1 MFPKLLFIPE
11 LTVVILFLILVILLI
26 VVSGWAW
33 QQRKIAL
40 QWKANSV
47 NLKSMVQQI
56 DCVVIGL
63 SIHYEIQEWNAK
75 AEQVL
80 GWRSQEVLGKNYL
93 DLLINEP
100 FQNSISADY
109 QQVLIE
115 KKSRWLNHSIRTS
128 QGKEYWLE
136 WKASPSLD
144 SQGEI
149 IGLVLSGS
157 PQTNLDLD
165 WRRIISQAPTPI
177 AVLDNQ
183 MCYIACSQTWLSQ
196 YHLENHAVLGK
207 SLDQVFP
214 ELTTNWKTIC
224 QQVLQGKSI
233 STFEAGEPLNSN
245 LANPNWVIQPW
256 FINEQEI
263 GGLIL
268 VASPIT
274 QLIEEREAAIQSAQ
288 VKANF
293 LAQMSHEIRTPM
305 NGVLGM
311 VELLLETQLTPQ
323 QRDYTSTI
331 YCSAQH
337 LLTVI
342 NEILDFS
349 KLEAGE
355 TRLEIADFDLDSC
368 IETVV
373 DLLAIKAEEKQLE
386 FIVLIDSNLSR
397 NLQGDA
403 VRIHQILLNLIGN
416 AIKFTEQGSV
426 ILEVKMQS
434 ENADHVQIQFSVR
447 DTGIGINPQLQPLL
461 FQPFSQASSTT
472 NRQYGGT
479 GLGLSISKHLVHL
492 MGGEIG
498 FDSQVGQGSTF
509 WFNVGFAKAKTEN
522 VKILPELEQL
532 KLLVVDQSPLVRQSV
547 RSLAQA
553 LGVQVDEANEANQA
567 LNAWKM
573 SVEQNQPY
581 PIIMIDLSLLN
592 REGMKLVRA
601 LHQQGAKMKTELILM
616 SGMNQRDRAEQ
627 VVNLGDFSYLLKP
640 IAPLRFLQ
648 SLVLALNL
656 KSSAILNRLQNWQH
670 QTHRIGRFHERDQ
683 RFNLRPHAL
692 KILLA
697 EDDPVNQKVILSQ
710 LKLLG
715 YDADLVNNGQAVL
728 ERLTYQKYDLILMD
742 CQMPL
747 LDGYETTQRLRQQ
760 PEFSKQPL
768 IIALTASAMASD
780 RERCL
785 EVGMDDYVSKPVELI
800 ALDKILQRWANSITG
815 SVQNATAPIITLENL
830 SEPFPVVPFQQPLTS
845 EIINLENPIINL
857 DRLNRLLKGNIQLQ
871 QKLLT
876 LFLEQGQTRIQTL
889 RQAIA
894 NQDFT
899 SIKQQAHALKGSSA
913 SAAVLKM
920 PELAKELENLAQ
932 QQTLEGATELVEEL
946 QHCLSQVQVF
956 LDEKLILQ
964 SS

>member
-1 MFPKLLFIPE
+1 MFSKLLSIPE
-11 LTVVILFLILVILLI
+11 LTVVIRFLTLAILLI
-26 VVSGWAW
+26 AVLRWAW
-33 QQRKIAL
+33 QQRQIAL
-40 QWKANSV
+40 RWEANSTRLKSILQEIDCIV
-47 NLKSMVQQI
+47 IHLSPQYHIQDWNLK
-56 DCVVIGL
+56 
-63 SIHYEIQEWNAK
+63 
-75 AEQVL
+75 AEKLL
-80 GWRSQEVLGKNYL
+80 GWESPEVLGKNFL
-93 DLLINEP
+93 DLLISEP
-100 FQNSISADY
+100 FQNSISANY
-109 QQVLIE
+109 QQILTDQKPQE
-115 KKSRWLNHSIRTS
+115 LNYPIRTR

-136 WKASPSLD
+136 WKVIPTLNN
-144 SQGEI
+144 QGEAV
-149 IGLVLSGS
+149 GLVLMGY
-157 PQTNLDLD
+157 PQKQSINPELD
-165 WRRIISQAPTPI
+165 WRKIIDQVPTPI
-177 AVLDNQ
+177 AILDNQ
-183 MCYIACSQTWLSQ
+183 MRYIASSQTWLSHYQ
-196 YHLENHAVLGK
+196 LNHQCLLGK
-207 SLDQVFP
+207 SPEQIFP
-214 ELTTNWKTIC
+214 NLKSDWKTAFER
-224 QQVLQGKSI
+224 VLQGETLSN
-233 STFEAGEPLNSN
+233 FPDPLEE
-245 LANPNWVIQPW
+245 NPRTQNWMLQPW
-256 FINEQEI
+256 YNNEVEI

-268 VASPIT
+268 TTSPIP
-274 QLIEEREAAIQSAQ
+274 QLIEEREAALQSAQ

-311 VELLLETQLTPQ
+311 VELLLETQLTAQ

-373 DLLAIKAEEKQLE
+373 DLLAVKAEEKQLE
-386 FIVLIDSNLSR
+386 FIVLIDSKLPR
-397 NLQGDA
+397 NLRGD
-403 VRIHQILLNLIGN
+403 VLRIHQILLNLISN
-416 AIKFTEQGSV
+416 AIKFTGKGSV
-426 ILEVKMQS
+426 ILNVKLQS
-434 ENADHVQIQFSVR
+434 EDGDKVKIQFSVQ
-447 DTGIGINPQLQPLL
+447 DTGIGIDPQLKSLL
-461 FQPFSQASSTT
+461 FEPFSQASSTT
-472 NRQYGGT
+472 TRQYGGT
-479 GLGLSISKHLVHL
+479 GLGLSISKHLVQL

-498 FDSQVGQGSTF
+498 FDSHLGHGSIF
-509 WFNVGFAKAKTEN
+509 WFTVEFSKAKPQE
-522 VKILPELEQL
+522 VKPLPELEQL
-532 KLLVVDQSPLVRQSV
+532 RLLVVDQSPLVRQSV

-553 LGVQVDEANEANQA
+553 LGIQVDEADQANVA

-573 SVEQNQPY
+573 SIEQNKPY
-581 PIIMIDLSLLN
+581 PVIMIDLSLLN
-592 REGMKLVRA
+592 RDGMKLVRA
-601 LHQQGAKMKTELILM
+601 LHQQGSKTISTELILM
-616 SGMNQRDRAEQ
+616 SDMNQRDRAEQ

-640 IAPLRFLQ
+640 VAPLRFLQ

-656 KSSAILNRLQNWQH
+656 KSSAILTRLQNWQL

-715 YDADLVNNGQAVL
+715 YDADIVNNGQAVL

-760 PEFSKQPL
+760 SEFAKQPL
-768 IIALTASAMASD
+768 IIALTASAMSSD

-785 EVGMDDYVSKPVELI
+785 EVGMDDYVSKPVELN
-800 ALDKILQRWANSITG
+800 ALDKMLQRWANSIQ
-815 SVQNATAPIITLENL
+815 SSDQNSTITMDVKQS
-830 SEPFPVVPFQQPLTS
+830 SEPFSLPQLQPPQTAEFFNMDS
-845 EIINLENPIINL
+845 PINL

-871 QKLLT
+871 QKLLS
-876 LFLEQGQTRIQTL
+876 LFLEQSQTRIQAL
-889 RQAIA
+889 RQAIT

-932 QQTLEGATELVEEL
+932 QQTLDGATELVEEL
-946 QHCLSQVQVF
+946 QYCLSQVQVF
-956 LDEKLILQ
+956 LEEKLTLQ